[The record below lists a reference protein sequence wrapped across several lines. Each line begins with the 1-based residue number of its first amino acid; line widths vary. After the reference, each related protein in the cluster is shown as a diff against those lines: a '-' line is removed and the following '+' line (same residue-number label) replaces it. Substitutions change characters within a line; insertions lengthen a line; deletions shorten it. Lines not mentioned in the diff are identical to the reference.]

1 VRFAEF
7 EHEASSSTV
16 VYGSAPMASGE
27 FWIGSVGSE
36 VVETAST
43 KMTLYHW
50 SAAVPLTVVK
60 LRDAGSDGSGS
71 GVPRLRVS
79 ISA

>member
-1 VRFAEF
+1 
-7 EHEASSSTV
+7 
-16 VYGSAPMASGE
+16 MASGE
-27 FWIGSVGSE
+27 FWIGWLGSE

-43 KMTLYHW
+43 KMTRYHW

-60 LRDAGSDGSGS
+60 FRDVGLVGSGS

-79 ISA
+79 ISV